1 MSFLTDLFDRFRH
14 SAPAQALWGQLA
26 SGSAQAAGCHD
37 AFARLTAA
45 ASAQALGLTLLYIV
59 TDPESAATAASDL
72 SFLYDTDIA
81 LLPELPPPYV
91 GLSPHPA
98 IAADHALG
106 LYAAGLGKHL
116 VATVRSLVSLLPP
129 ASLFLNRLI
138 TVKQGDEHDPSL
150 LLGQL
155 VALGYKRGTRVEVP
169 GEVARRGGILDIYPN
184 GELLP
189 LRLEFDGDT
198 VTSMRRFDP
207 VTQLSSGDS
216 AEVVVMPMRALL
228 PTSVEAEHLRQ
239 VIQTRHYPELEA
251 VATRL
256 GEGLLHDGDEIW
268 LPWLHPS
275 LSTVLDYF
283 PHKPLL
289 VMEEPELCQ
298 AALEEMW
305 AKADEDH
312 AKAQAEGHVYPK
324 PEELF
329 ADEEKLIAGNRALS
343 LYRTQQENSI
353 NFTAQPEDALH
364 GNPDLLSRELHR
376 LYGEGYS
383 IVLLSDT
390 PGGVRR
396 LEEIIATR
404 TDLPENVQVAR
415 GSLADG
421 FIARDLHLAVLTDAA
436 IFGRVHHRRTRRES
450 IHPDF
455 ASSRALAS
463 INDLLPGDYVV
474 HVRHGIGRYDGT
486 KLIPIDRVLQDFLQ
500 ITYRDEAK
508 LYVPIHDI
516 SQVQKYLGRDGV
528 APTLARLGGT
538 EWQRTTEAVRKS
550 LQILAADLIK
560 LYAARAALPGYAF
573 PRDTAWM
580 EELEESFPYE
590 ETPDQA
596 QAIVEVKTDMEK
608 AEPMERLLCGDVG
621 FGKTEVAIRAAF
633 KCVLGG
639 KQCAVLVP
647 TTILALQHYETFS
660 ERLAPF
666 PVKVEM
672 LSRFR
677 SAKEQKEII
686 RQIAAGAV
694 DIVIGTHRLLSK
706 DIVFKDLGLL
716 IVDEEHRFGVG
727 HKEKIKK
734 LRETVDVL
742 TMTATPIPR
751 TLSFAM
757 GGARDLNLIETAPAG
772 RLPIL
777 TAVHVFDPE
786 LIDEAISEELKRDGQ
801 VFFVHNRV
809 ENIHAVAEWLSD
821 RMPGVRFG
829 VAHGQMEEKELERVM
844 EEFLQDHYDVL
855 ITTTIIE
862 SGLDIPNA
870 NTMIIN
876 RADRLGLAQLH
887 QLRGRVGRS
896 DRQAYCYLM
905 VPPLSSLAPQARRR
919 LQAIAEST
927 ELGSGFRLALRDL
940 EIRGA
945 GNLLGAQQH
954 GHIAQ
959 VGYELYVQML
969 EEEVTHIR
977 KQPRPEVADV
987 RLELGVPAYLPES
1000 YVPDEGDRL
1009 ELYSRLM
1016 KVSGGEDLGALEA
1029 EIRDRFGAPPEEAEL
1044 LLRVARVRQMAA
1056 RLGIS
1061 YIRIEAGKVTM
1072 QMTAR
1077 AMQAAMRIKPAAEV
1091 GGIKVKA
1098 QDGDSIMVEMETVT
1112 SDAKR
1117 GLAVVEGILREM
1129 IPR

>member
-1 MSFLTDLFDRFRH
+1 
-14 SAPAQALWGQLA
+14 
-26 SGSAQAAGCHD
+26 
-37 AFARLTAA
+37 
-45 ASAQALGLTLLYIV
+45 
-59 TDPESAATAASDL
+59 
-72 SFLYDTDIA
+72 
-81 LLPELPPPYV
+81 
-91 GLSPHPA
+91 
-98 IAADHALG
+98 
-106 LYAAGLGKHL
+106 
-116 VATVRSLVSLLPP
+116 
-129 ASLFLNRLI
+129 
-138 TVKQGDEHDPSL
+138 
-150 LLGQL
+150 
-155 VALGYKRGTRVEVP
+155 
-169 GEVARRGGILDIYPN
+169 
-184 GELLP
+184 
-189 LRLEFDGDT
+189 
-198 VTSMRRFDP
+198 
-207 VTQLSSGDS
+207 
-216 AEVVVMPMRALL
+216 
-228 PTSVEAEHLRQ
+228 
-239 VIQTRHYPELEA
+239 
-251 VATRL
+251 
-256 GEGLLHDGDEIW
+256 
-268 LPWLHPS
+268 
-275 LSTVLDYF
+275 
-283 PHKPLL
+283 
-289 VMEEPELCQ
+289 
-298 AALEEMW
+298 
-305 AKADEDH
+305 
-312 AKAQAEGHVYPK
+312 
-324 PEELF
+324 
-329 ADEEKLIAGNRALS
+329 
-343 LYRTQQENSI
+343 
-353 NFTAQPEDALH
+353 
-364 GNPDLLSRELHR
+364 
-376 LYGEGYS
+376 
-383 IVLLSDT
+383 
-390 PGGVRR
+390 
-396 LEEIIATR
+396 
-404 TDLPENVQVAR
+404 
-415 GSLADG
+415 
-421 FIARDLHLAVLTDAA
+421 
-436 IFGRVHHRRTRRES
+436 
-450 IHPDF
+450 
-455 ASSRALAS
+455 
-463 INDLLPGDYVV
+463 
-474 HVRHGIGRYDGT
+474 
-486 KLIPIDRVLQDFLQ
+486 
-500 ITYRDEAK
+500 
-508 LYVPIHDI
+508 
-516 SQVQKYLGRDGV
+516 
-528 APTLARLGGT
+528 
-538 EWQRTTEAVRKS
+538 
-550 LQILAADLIK
+550 
-560 LYAARAALPGYAF
+560 
-573 PRDTAWM
+573 
-580 EELEESFPYE
+580 
-590 ETPDQA
+590 
-596 QAIVEVKTDMEK
+596 MEK
-608 AEPMERLLCGDVG
+608 PEPMERLLCGDVG

-686 RQIAAGAV
+686 RQMAAGTV
-694 DIVIGTHRLLSK
+694 DILIGTHRLLSK

-716 IVDEEHRFGVG
+716 VVDEEHRFGVG

-809 ENIHAVAEWLSD
+809 ENIHAVAEWLGD

-829 VAHGQMEEKELERVM
+829 VAHGQMEERALERVM

-945 GNLLGAQQH
+945 GNLLGSQQH

-969 EEEVTHIR
+969 EEEVARIR
-977 KQPRPEVADV
+977 KQPRPEVAEV

-1016 KVSGGEDLGALEA
+1016 KVSAGEDIDALEA
-1029 EIRDRFGAPPEEAEL
+1029 EIRDRFGPPSPEAEL
-1044 LLRVARVRQMAA
+1044 LLRVARVRRMAA
-1056 RLGIS
+1056 GLGIS
-1061 YIRIEAGKVTM
+1061 YIRIEAGKVAM

-1077 AMQAAMRIKPAAEV
+1077 AMQAAMRMKPAAEV
-1091 GGIKVKA
+1091 GSIKVKTH
-1098 QDGDSIMVEMETVT
+1098 DGDNIMIEIETGANETTQGLAMVEAIM
-1112 SDAKR
+1112 
-1117 GLAVVEGILREM
+1117 REM
-1129 IPR
+1129 